1 VGANISKEGTV
12 QPIDMI
18 LRVGVF
24 ARREKLIAAEK

>member
-1 VGANISKEGTV
+1 VGGNILKEDTV

-18 LRVGVF
+18 LGVGVF